1 MSRKAYSQELIKD
14 NQLIKNIRGVIGMKK
29 FLSGILTLSIVLTI
43 AGCGSSASTG
53 TPAPTNGAA
62 KSEGKE
68 TTLVKVKK
76 QGYVTVGF
84 ANEIPYAYAT
94 PDGKL
99 TGEAVEVARAILGKM
114 GINEMNGVL
123 TEFGS
128 LIPGLK
134 AGRFDIITAGM
145 YITPQRAEQV
155 AFANPEYSIG
165 EAIAVKK
172 GNPLNIKSYEDI
184 VKNPKIKVAVMGGAI
199 EYEYLTK
206 LGASKDQIVIVP
218 DNPSALS
225 ALRSNRADVITMTG
239 PSLQAVLDAAKD
251 PNVERVMDFVQPTI
265 DGKSVRGYGATV
277 FRKED
282 NDFREAFNKELEA
295 MKQSGELLEILKKFG
310 FTEQE
315 LPGDATA
322 EQLSK
327 P

>member
-1 MSRKAYSQELIKD
+1 
-14 NQLIKNIRGVIGMKK
+14 MKK
-29 FLSGILTLSIVLTI
+29 IIKGIFALTI
-43 AGCGSSASTG
+43 MVSLIGCGASSTSTKPAGASD
-53 TPAPTNGAA
+53 TPAA
-62 KSEGKE
+62 KE
-68 TTLVKVKK
+68 TTLEKVKK

-84 ANEIPYAYAT
+84 ANEVPYAYAT

-99 TGEAVEVARAILGKM
+99 TGEAVEVARAVLKRM
-114 GINEMNGVL
+114 GINEMDGVL

-134 AGRFDIITAGM
+134 AERFDMITAGM
-145 YITPQRAEQV
+145 YITPKRAEEV

-165 EAIAVKK
+165 EGIAVKK

-184 VKNPKIKVAVMGGAI
+184 VKNPEVKVAVMGGAI
-199 EYEYLTK
+199 EYDYLIK

-225 ALRSNRADVITMTG
+225 ALQSDRADVVTMTG

-251 PNVERVMDFVQPTI
+251 ESVERVMEFEQPVI
-265 DGKSVRGYGATV
+265 DGKSIRGYGATV

-282 NDFREAFNKELEA
+282 NEFREAFNVELEA
-295 MKQSGELLEILKKFG
+295 LKQSGELLEILKQFG